1 MRSSLTFHD
10 LSFTWP
16 DGTVVL
22 DGVDID
28 VGPRRHGLVGNNG
41 SGKSTLLR
49 LLAGDLAPTTG
60 TRHAAGEVA
69 YMPQDP
75 LCCSPPTAPRPR
87 RDGDE
92 QTVADVLGIEATL
105 DALRRIEAGDSDPR
119 LFDVVGDDWDI
130 EDRAGVELDRLGLA
144 GIGLDRSIATL
155 SGGELVLLSLGARLL
170 RRPTVLLLDE
180 PTNNLDSVARGRLHD
195 VVTTW
200 RGCLVVASHDRALL
214 SSMDDIGELRDGNL
228 RWFGGPYELYEQII
242 VAEQDSARRAVR
254 NAESDL
260 RKQRRELTEAQV
272 KLARR
277 KRYGQKMFEQK
288 REPKIIMGARKRAA
302 QVSAGRLRGVHEED
316 VAEARERLDDAEQQ
330 VRDDHEIRLDLSAT
344 AVPPSR
350 VVLSTQQL
358 RLAHTGTA
366 VDLDLRGPERVGL
379 VGRNGTGKT
388 TLLRT
393 VVGEIAPA
401 AGEVWLRVPARHL
414 PQRMDLLDD
423 GLSVVDNVRRH
434 APEAEPQRVRHQL
447 ARLLFR
453 GRSAEQLAS
462 TLSGGERLRA
472 TLACVLLAE
481 PAPQLLL
488 LDEPTNN
495 LDLLSV
501 RRLVEALAS
510 YRGALL
516 VVSHDEHF
524 LADLELDRLV
534 DLDA

>member
-10 LSFTWP
+10 LSFSWP
-16 DGTVVL
+16 DGTAVL
-22 DGVDID
+22 DGVDLE
-28 VGPRRHGLVGNNG
+28 VGPGRHGLVGANG

-49 LLAGDLAPTTG
+49 LLAGELAPTTG
-60 TRHAAGEVA
+60 TRHVSGDAA
-69 YMPQDP
+69 YLPQDP
-75 LCCSPPTAPRPR
+75 LR
-87 RDGDE
+87 GDE
-92 QTVADVLGIEATL
+92 QTVADVLGIGSTL
-105 DALRRIEAGDSDPR
+105 DALRRIESGDTDPR
-119 LFDVVGDDWDI
+119 LFDAVGDDWDI

-144 GIGLDRSIATL
+144 GVGLDRSIGTL

-170 RRPTVLLLDE
+170 RRPAVLLLDE
-180 PTNNLDSVARGRLHD
+180 PTNNLDRVARGRLHD

-200 RGCLVVASHDRALL
+200 RGCLLVASHDRSLL
-214 SSMDDIGELRDGNL
+214 SSMDDIGELRDGRL
-228 RWFGGPYELYEQII
+228 RWFGGRYEMYEQ
-242 VAEQDSARRAVR
+242 VVAAEQEASRRAVR
-254 NAESDL
+254 DAESDL
-260 RKQRRELTEAQV
+260 RKQKRELADAQV

-277 KRYGQKMFEQK
+277 RRYGQKMFEQK
-288 REPKIIMGARKRAA
+288 REPKIVMGARKRAA

-316 VAEARERLDDAEQQ
+316 VAEARERLDGAEQQ
-330 VRDDHEIRLDLSAT
+330 LRDDREITLDLPAT

-350 VVLSTQQL
+350 VVLSTQKL
-358 RLAHTGTA
+358 RLAHTGTP
-366 VDLDLRGPERVGL
+366 VELDLRGPERVGL

-393 VVGEIAPA
+393 VMGEIAPA
-401 AGEVWLRVPARHL
+401 AGEVSLRVPARHL
-414 PQRMDLLDD
+414 PQRMDVLDD
-423 GLSVVDNVRRH
+423 HLSVVDNVRRN
-434 APEAEPQRVRHQL
+434 APDADPQHIRHQL

-495 LDLLSV
+495 LDLLGV

-510 YRGALL
+510 YDGALL

-524 LADLELDRLV
+524 LVDLELDRLV
-534 DLDA
+534 DLDASTA

>member
-1 MRSSLTFHD
+1 MRSSLTLHD

-16 DGTVVL
+16 DGTAVL
-22 DGVDID
+22 DDVDID

-69 YMPQDP
+69 YLPQDP
-75 LCCSPPTAPRPR
+75 LR
-87 RDGDE
+87 GDE
-92 QTVADVLGIEATL
+92 QTVAEVLGIASTL
-105 DALRRIEAGDSDPR
+105 DAVRRIEAGDSDPQ
-119 LFDVVGDDWDI
+119 LFDVVGTDWDI
-130 EDRAGVELDRLGLA
+130 EDRAAVELDRLGLA
-144 GIGLDRSIATL
+144 GIGLERGIATL

-170 RRPTVLLLDE
+170 RRPAVLLLDE
-180 PTNNLDSVARGRLHD
+180 PTNNLDTVARGRLHD

-214 SSMDDIGELRDGNL
+214 SSMDDIGELRDGSL
-228 RWFGGPYELYEQII
+228 RWFGGPYELYEQVIA
-242 VAEQDSARRAVR
+242 AEQESARRAVR

-260 RKQRRELTEAQV
+260 RKQSRELAETQV

-288 REPKIIMGARKRAA
+288 RVPKILMGARKRAA
-302 QVSAGRLRGVHEED
+302 QVSAGRLRGEHEED
-316 VAEARERLDDAEQQ
+316 VTEARERLNDAERQ
-330 VRDDHEIRLDLSAT
+330 VRDEREIRLDLPAT

-350 VVLSTQQL
+350 VVLSTQKL
-358 RLAHTGTA
+358 RLAHTGTE
-366 VDLDLRGPERVGL
+366 VDLDLRGPERIGL

-414 PQRMDLLDD
+414 PQRMDVLDD
-423 GLSVVDNVRRH
+423 RLSVVDNVRQH
-434 APEAEPQRVRHQL
+434 APDADPQHVRHQL
-447 ARLLFR
+447 ARMLFR

-510 YRGALL
+510 YRGALV
-516 VVSHDEHF
+516 VVSHDESF

-534 DLDA
+534 DLDAAS

>member
-16 DGTVVL
+16 DGTIVI
-22 DGVDID
+22 DDID
-28 VGPRRHGLVGNNG
+28 VDLGPQRHGLVGANG

-49 LLAGDLAPTTG
+49 LLAGDLMPTSG
-60 TRHAAGEVA
+60 TRRADGDVE
-69 YMPQDP
+69 YLPQDP
-75 LCCSPPTAPRPR
+75 LR
-87 RDGDE
+87 GDE
-92 QTVADVLGIEATL
+92 NSVADVLGIGSTI
-105 DALRRIEAGDSDPR
+105 DALRLIEGGDTDPR
-119 LFDVVGDDWDI
+119 LLDVVGDDWNV
-130 EDRAGVELDRLGLA
+130 EDRAAIELERLGLEDL
-144 GIGLDRSIATL
+144 GLDRDIATL

-170 RRPTVLLLDE
+170 RRPSVLLLDE
-180 PTNNLDSVARGRLHD
+180 PTNNLDGVARGRLHD

-228 RWFGGPYELYEQII
+228 RWFGGPYELYEQVIA
-242 VAEQDSARRAVR
+242 AEQESARRAVR

-260 RKQRRELTEAQV
+260 RKQSRELAEAQV

-288 REPKIIMGARKRAA
+288 RMPKIVMGARKRAA
-302 QVSAGRLRGVHEED
+302 QVSAGRLRGGHQED
-316 VAEARERLDDAEQQ
+316 VAEARERLDDAERQ
-330 VRDDHEIRLDLSAT
+330 VRDEHEIRLDLPAT

-350 VVLSTQQL
+350 VVLSTQKL
-358 RLAHTGTA
+358 RLAHTGTE

-379 VGRNGTGKT
+379 IGRNGTGKT

-401 AGEVWLRVPARHL
+401 AGEVWLQVPARHL
-414 PQRMDLLDD
+414 PQQMDVLDD
-423 GLSVVDNVRRH
+423 HLSVVDNVRRH
-434 APEAEPQRVRHQL
+434 APDAEPQHVRHQL
-447 ARLLFR
+447 ARMLFR
-453 GRSAEQLAS
+453 GRSAQQPAS

-501 RRLVEALAS
+501 RRLVDALAS
-510 YRGALL
+510 YGGAML
-516 VVSHDEHF
+516 VVSHDAHF
-524 LADLELDRLV
+524 LADLDLDRVV
-534 DLDA
+534 DLDVRPSHR